1 MAKKFVGVFH
11 DQSSLEQKMHALK
24 EQGHKDSDFSVVGRD
39 EAAEETSGSSWVD
52 EMKAKFSKEPP
63 LRETLKRV
71 GHSDD
76 EAAKHYEEVERGG
89 IALFVKE
96 RDDHD
101 HDHDHN
107 HDHDHGHRH
116 DHTEDR
122 HGGKVENPGVNDYE
136 SEQDANHEKS
146 TRTKWDADDLNK

>member
-39 EAAEETSGSSWVD
+39 EAAEETSGASWVD

-96 RDDHD
+96 REHHD
-101 HDHDHN
+101 HDHS
-107 HDHDHGHRH
+107 HDHDREHMHDEGHRH
-116 DHTEDR
+116 E
-122 HGGKVENPGVNDYE
+122 GKVENPGVNDYE
-136 SEQDANHEKS
+136 SEHESDHEKS

>member
-1 MAKKFVGVFH
+1 
-11 DQSSLEQKMHALK
+11 MHALK
-24 EQGHKDSDFSVVGRD
+24 EHGHKDSDFSVVGRD
-39 EAAEETSGSSWVD
+39 EAAEETSGASWVD

-76 EAAKHYEEVERGG
+76 EVAKHYEEVERGG

-101 HDHDHN
+101 HN
-107 HDHDHGHRH
+107 HDHDHDEGHRH
-116 DHTEDR
+116 E
-122 HGGKVENPGVNDYE
+122 GKVENPGVNDYE
-136 SEQDANHEKS
+136 AEQDANHEKS

>member
-1 MAKKFVGVFH
+1 
-11 DQSSLEQKMHALK
+11 MHALK
-24 EQGHKDSDFSVVGRD
+24 EHGHKDSDFSVVGRD
-39 EAAEETSGSSWVD
+39 EAAEETSGASWVD

-101 HDHDHN
+101 HDHS
-107 HDHDHGHRH
+107 HDHDREHMHDEGHRH
-116 DHTEDR
+116 E
-122 HGGKVENPGVNDYE
+122 GKVENPGVNDYE
-136 SEQDANHEKS
+136 SEHESDHEKS
-146 TRTKWDADDLNK
+146 SRTKWDADDLNK